1 MLFRSWIMW
10 PSPSPP
16 HTCPQMLWK
25 HPDPI
30 SHTWFI
36 IMASL
41 CIIKHLTALPWLS
54 AANLSSCYSWLRL
67 RIIVWQ
73 PAAWKQGNLN
83 FEIKQSSTVVNL
95 HDNIHKCDDEVSST
109 NTVGHLVACGPQTS
123 ATCAHSIFS
132 KHVVLIRLCL
142 QSHLHKIG
150 TSMWESC
157 K

>member
-1 MLFRSWIMW
+1 MRCLFMLTWMLFQLRIMW

-16 HTCPQMLWK
+16 HTCPLMLWK

-41 CIIKHLTALPWLS
+41 CIIKHLTALPWLG
-54 AANLSSCYSWLRL
+54 AANISHCYSWLRL

-83 FEIKQSSTVVNL
+83 FEEIKQSSTVVNL
-95 HDNIHKCDDEVSST
+95 HVYYNDHIHKYNDFYH
-109 NTVGHLVACGPQTS
+109 VGHLVSTWS
-123 ATCAHSIFS
+123 AN
-132 KHVVLIRLCL
+132 KQLI
-142 QSHLHKIG
+142 
-150 TSMWESC
+150 T
-157 K
+157 